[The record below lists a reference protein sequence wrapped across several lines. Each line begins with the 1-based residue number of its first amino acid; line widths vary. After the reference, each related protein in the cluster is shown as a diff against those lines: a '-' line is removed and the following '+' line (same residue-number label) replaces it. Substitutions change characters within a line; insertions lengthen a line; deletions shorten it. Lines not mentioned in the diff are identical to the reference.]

1 VALLRAA
8 AATAAALAFAVVG
21 TASAATIHGTARSE
35 RIVGTARADGIHGGA
50 GNDVLLGRGGNDL
63 LDGGR
68 GRDRIVCGAGRD
80 AAVAEAGESV
90 SPDCEFVT
98 RRISRDPF
106 ADSAAHATEVEPDSF
121 SVGSKVVATFQVG
134 RYPDGGASAIG
145 FATSADAGR
154 TWRSGTLPS
163 LTLASRPA
171 GPYPRASDPVV
182 AYDAK
187 HGVWLVA
194 TLAIATPD
202 FALAISRS
210 ADGIAWQPPVIA
222 FTAPPPLGDDIGLD
236 KEWIVCDNGP
246 ASSYRGRCYVT
257 YSDFRLGVLS
267 TRHSDDGGVTWSAPS
282 SFNVGFTD
290 AGPQPLVRPNGELV
304 IPFRNLESMYALRST
319 TGGESFGAPEQIAP
333 APVAGTPRLR
343 APSLPSAEIA
353 ADGTIYVAWHGCTFR
368 PGCTANDI
376 VVAHSVPAGGWA
388 VARVPIHAVSS
399 GFSEFTPGIAVDP
412 ASSGAETRIALT
424 YFSLRGCGDD
434 CRVDAGAISSTD
446 GGTTWSQPQRLN
458 TLSMPQEWLPFAGGF
473 FLGDYIST
481 SFAGGRAVGVLAL
494 AEPPVGRRLDEAIY
508 ATTFAVR

>member
-1 VALLRAA
+1 
-8 AATAAALAFAVVG
+8 VVG
-21 TASAATIHGTARSE
+21 TASAATIQGSSRSE
-35 RIVGTARADGIHGGA
+35 RIVGTARADAIHGGA

-68 GRDRIVCGAGRD
+68 GRDRIVCGPGRD

-106 ADSAAHATEVEPDSF
+106 ADSAVHATEVEPDSF

-145 FATSADAGR
+145 FATSGNAGR

-171 GPYPRASDPVV
+171 GRYPRASDPVV

-194 TLAIATPD
+194 SLAIATPD

-210 ADGIAWQPPVIA
+210 ADGIAWHPPVIA
-222 FTAPPPLGDDIGLD
+222 FTAPPPVGDDLGLD

-246 ASSYRGRCYVT
+246 ASPFRGRCYVT
-257 YSDFRLGVLS
+257 YTDFQFGFLS
-267 TRHSDDGGVTWSAPS
+267 TRHSDDGGLTWSAPS
-282 SFNVGFTD
+282 SVKVGFDD

-304 IPFRNLESMYALRST
+304 IPFRNLESMYAVRST
-319 TGGESFGAPEQIAP
+319 TGGESFGAPEQIAL
-333 APVAGTPRLR
+333 APVAATPRLR

-376 VVAHSVPAGGWA
+376 IVARALAAGGWA
-388 VARVPIHAVSS
+388 VARVPIHPVSS
-399 GFSEFTPGIAVDP
+399 SFSEFTPGIAIDP
-412 ASSGAETRIALT
+412 ASSGVGTRIAIT
-424 YFSLRGCGDD
+424 YYSLRGCGND

-446 GGTTWSQPQRLN
+446 GGQTWSQPQRLN
-458 TLSMPQEWLPFAGGF
+458 TLSMPQQWLPFARGS

-481 SFAGGRAVGVLAL
+481 SFAGGHAVGVFAL
-494 AEPPVGRRLDEAIY
+494 AEPPVGNRLDEAIY

>member
-1 VALLRAA
+1 MAA
-8 AATAAALAFAVVG
+8 AAALALAVVG
-21 TASAATIHGTARSE
+21 SAGAATIHGSARSE
-35 RIVGTARADGIHGGA
+35 RLVGTPRADAIHGGA
-50 GNDVLLGRGGNDL
+50 GNDVLLGRGGGDL

-80 AAVAEAGESV
+80 AAVADAGESV
-90 SPDCEFVT
+90 SADCEFVT

-106 ADSAAHATEVEPDSF
+106 ADSAVHATEVEPDSF

-154 TWRSGTLPS
+154 TWRSGTLPN
-163 LTLASRPA
+163 LTRVSRPA
-171 GPYPRASDPVV
+171 GPYARGSDPVV

-187 HGVWLVA
+187 HGVWLIA
-194 TLAIATPD
+194 TLAISTPN

-210 ADGIAWQPPVIA
+210 ADGRDWNAPVIA
-222 FTAPPPLGDDIGLD
+222 FAAPPTFGDDLGLD
-236 KEWIVCDNGP
+236 KEWIVCDNGA
-246 ASSYRGRCYVT
+246 ASPFRGRCYVT
-257 YSDFRLGVLS
+257 YTDFLLGVLS
-267 TRHSDDGGVTWSAPS
+267 TRHSDDGGLSWSAPT
-282 SFNVGFTD
+282 SFNTGFND

-319 TGGESFGAPEQIAP
+319 TGGESFGAPEQIAV
-333 APVAGTPRLR
+333 APVAATPRLR
-343 APSLPSAEIA
+343 APSLPSAEIS
-353 ADGTIYVAWHGCTFR
+353 ADGTVYVAWQDCTFR
-368 PGCTANDI
+368 SGCAANDI
-376 VVAHSVPAGGWA
+376 VVAHSLPAGGWA

-399 GFSEFTPGIAVDP
+399 GFNEFTPGIAVDP
-412 ASSGAETRIALT
+412 ASSGAGTRIALT
-424 YFSLRGCGDD
+424 YYSLRPCGDD
-434 CRVDAGAISSTD
+434 CRVDAGAIASTD
-446 GGTTWSQPQRLN
+446 GGRTWSQPQRLN
-458 TLSMPQEWLPFAGGF
+458 TLSMPQEWLPFAQGF

>member
-1 VALLRAA
+1 MALLRGAA
-8 AATAAALAFAVVG
+8 VVALALAVVG
-21 TASAATIHGTARSE
+21 SASAATIHGSARSE
-35 RIVGTARADGIHGGA
+35 RLVGTVRADAIHGGA

-90 SPDCEFVT
+90 APDCEFVT

-106 ADSAAHATEVEPDSF
+106 ADAAVHATEVEPDSF
-121 SVGSKVVATFQVG
+121 SVGSTVVATFQVG

-145 FATSADAGR
+145 FATSTDAGR
-154 TWRSGTLPS
+154 TWRSGTLPG
-163 LTLASRPA
+163 LTRAAQPA

-194 TLAIATPD
+194 ALAIAAPD

-210 ADGIAWQPPVIA
+210 ADGIAWQPPVIV
-222 FTAPPPLGDDIGLD
+222 FTAPPTFGDDLGLD
-236 KEWIVCDNGP
+236 KEWIVCDNGT
-246 ASSYRGRCYVT
+246 ASPFRGRCYVT
-257 YSDFRLGVLS
+257 YTDFQFGFLS
-267 TRHSDDGGVTWSAPS
+267 TRHSDDGGLTWSAPA
-282 SFNVGFTD
+282 SFKTGFTD

-304 IPFRNLESMYALRST
+304 IPFRNLESMYVLRSA
-319 TGGESFGAPEQIAP
+319 TGGESFGVPEQIAP
-333 APVAGTPRLR
+333 APVAPTPRLR

-376 VVAHSVPAGGWA
+376 VVAHSLAAGGWA
-388 VARVPIHAVSS
+388 AARVPIHPVGSA
-399 GFSEFTPGIAVDP
+399 FSEFTPGIAVEGSRV
-412 ASSGAETRIALT
+412 AVT
-424 YFSLRGCGDD
+424 YYTLRPCGSD
-434 CRVDAGAISSTD
+434 CRVDIGAISSSN
-446 GGTTWSQPQRLN
+446 GGATWSAPQRLN
-458 TLSMPQEWLPFAGGF
+458 TLSMPQEWLPFAGGW

-494 AEPPVGRRLDEAIY
+494 AEPPIGRRLDEAIY

>member
-1 VALLRAA
+1 MALLRAA
-8 AATAAALAFAVVG
+8 AAVVLALAVVG
-21 TASAATIHGTARSE
+21 TASAATIQGSARNE
-35 RIVGTARADGIHGGA
+35 RLVGTPRADAIHGGA

-80 AAVAEAGESV
+80 AAVAEPGESV
-90 SPDCEFVT
+90 ARDCEFVT

-106 ADSAAHATEVEPDSF
+106 ADSAVHATEVEPDSF

-134 RYPDGGASAIG
+134 RYPDGGASALG

-154 TWRSGTLPS
+154 TWRSGTLPG
-163 LTLASRPA
+163 LTRAAQPA
-171 GPYPRASDPVV
+171 GLYPRASDPVV
-182 AYDAK
+182 AYDVK

-194 TLAIATPD
+194 SLAIATPD

-210 ADGIAWQPPVIA
+210 PDGISWQPPVIV
-222 FTAPPPLGDDIGLD
+222 FTAPPTFGDDLGLD
-236 KEWIVCDNGP
+236 KEWIVCDNGT
-246 ASSYRGRCYVT
+246 ASPFRGRCYVT
-257 YSDFRLGVLS
+257 YTDFQFGFLS

-282 SFNVGFTD
+282 SFNTGFTD

-304 IPFRNLESMYALRST
+304 IAFRNLESMYALRST
-319 TGGESFGAPEQIAP
+319 TGGESFGPPEQIAAAP
-333 APVAGTPRLR
+333 AAATPRLR

-353 ADGTIYVAWHGCTFR
+353 ADGTIYVAWNGCTFR

-376 VVAHSVPAGGWA
+376 VVAHSLPAGGWA
-388 VARVPIHAVSS
+388 VARVPIHAASS
-399 GFSEFTPGIAVDP
+399 GFNEFTPGIAVDP
-412 ASSGAETRIALT
+412 ASSGAGTRIALT
-424 YFSLRGCGDD
+424 YYSLRPCSDV
-434 CRVDAGAISSTD
+434 CRVDVGAIASTD
-446 GGTTWSQPQRLN
+446 GGRTWSQPQRLN
-458 TLSMPQEWLPFAGGF
+458 TLSMPQPWLPSAGGF

-494 AEPPVGRRLDEAIY
+494 AEPPVGKRLDEAIY